1 MVRLGAP
8 HDLTI
13 PEASTE
19 DFPVS
24 RVVLHPGYS
33 AYSAAQQQDRPG
45 THDIALLELL
55 APELAHEQISP
66 VCLPAP
72 ELQVC

>member
-8 HDLTI
+8 HDLTV

-19 DFPVS
+19 DFQVS
-24 RVVLHPGYS
+24 RLVLHPGYS
-33 AYSAAQQQDRPG
+33 AAQQ

-55 APELAHEQISP
+55 APELAHAQIRP

-72 ELQVC
+72 ELQVG

>member
-8 HDLTI
+8 HDLTV

-19 DFPVS
+19 DFQVS
-24 RVVLHPGYS
+24 RLVLHPGYS
-33 AYSAAQQQDRPG
+33 AAPQQGRPG

-55 APELAHEQISP
+55 ATDLAQAQIRP

-72 ELQVC
+72 ELQVG